1 MEQRKSDINNGDDNV
16 INASSNGLNY
26 SFDFSSQVNPA
37 GGQATPMAGPQPV
50 NQGVPPTPQPSVVQ
64 SNSVAPME
72 MNNGFTNQV
81 QPEPVQAIEPTNQ
94 AQSEPVQAIEPT
106 NQVQPEPVSDP
117 MVQIQPETA
126 QATEPINQVQP
137 ESVQATGSN
146 VVQTGEQVSQ
156 AQSNGPI
163 IKDKKATKTFLF
175 IIVGLIIIFIIAL
188 PFIFNVIG

>member
-1 MEQRKSDINNGDDNV
+1 M
-16 INASSNGLNY
+16 
-26 SFDFSSQVNPA
+26 
-37 GGQATPMAGPQPV
+37 
-50 NQGVPPTPQPSVVQ
+50 
-64 SNSVAPME
+64 
-72 MNNGFTNQV
+72 
-81 QPEPVQAIEPTNQ
+81 
-94 AQSEPVQAIEPT
+94 EPT